1 MTRTTDRKRI
11 AIFSRYQLGEQF
23 DLAAEFR
30 PMLELLC
37 REHTVV
43 HVSFRNDRP
52 PASIPADLILEEIPL
67 RVDRNRPRDVIIK
80 SLLMYALLPLAAWK
94 IRRHKVDMIFV
105 SEILPLVGLFL
116 KWTCRCHV
124 GTAYGDW
131 HVHNFLGRKWWIKPF
146 LALAEFL
153 ERFEARR
160 LEGMFCRATAA
171 RDRLAAWGVHP
182 SNIRV
187 VFDAPDLAAFF
198 PQDQRELR
206 ASCGFTDDDIVL
218 LYHGVMHQGKGLD
231 ALVRWTAELHREN
244 PAIGLILVGSGPE
257 LPHLRELAASCGIAD
272 RVHFTG
278 WLKTIHEVGHY
289 CNAADICIAMR
300 TGAESNVHIIPGAL
314 LHSMACRK
322 VVLGPDLAGI
332 REVIR
337 HGENGYV
344 FTADNQASFCALIRD
359 LAAHRNDWPR
369 VAANA
374 EADIHARFS
383 VAGAARQ
390 YADAILHFATV
401 EVGR

>member
-1 MTRTTDRKRI
+1 
-11 AIFSRYQLGEQF
+11 
-23 DLAAEFR
+23 
-30 PMLELLC
+30 
-37 REHTVV
+37 
-43 HVSFRNDRP
+43 
-52 PASIPADLILEEIPL
+52 
-67 RVDRNRPRDVIIK
+67 
-80 SLLMYALLPLAAWK
+80 
-94 IRRHKVDMIFV
+94 
-105 SEILPLVGLFL
+105 
-116 KWTCRCHV
+116 
-124 GTAYGDW
+124 
-131 HVHNFLGRKWWIKPF
+131 
-146 LALAEFL
+146 
-153 ERFEARR
+153 
-160 LEGMFCRATAA
+160 MFCRATAA

-206 ASCGFTDDDIVL
+206 AYCGFSPDDVVL

-231 ALVRWTAELHREN
+231 DLLRWTAELHREN
-244 PAIGLILVGSGPE
+244 PSIGLILVGSGPE
-257 LPHLRELAASCGIAD
+257 LPYLRDLAASCGIAD

-344 FTADNQASFCALIRD
+344 FTADDQASFCTLIRE
-359 LAAHRNDWPR
+359 LAAHRNDWSR

-383 VAGAARQ
+383 VEGAARQ